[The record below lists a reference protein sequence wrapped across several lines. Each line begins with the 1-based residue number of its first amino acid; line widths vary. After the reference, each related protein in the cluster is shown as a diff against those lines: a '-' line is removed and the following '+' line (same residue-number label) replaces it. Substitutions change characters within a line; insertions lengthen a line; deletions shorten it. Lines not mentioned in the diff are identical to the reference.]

1 LRTTVLRDAEG
12 TVHIFPNGEIKQVAN
27 LTKEF
32 SYYLIDLGVAYKEN
46 VDYVMD
52 VLTQIGEELKQ
63 DPEYSPL
70 ILDPLE
76 VMGVD
81 AFADSQV
88 IIKLRIK
95 TLPLKQWIVG
105 RELRRRIK
113 NTFDKMNI
121 QIPFPQL
128 QVHFS
133 EIEKLPKPA
142 AQMPI
147 KKSDEV
153 AR

>member
-1 LRTTVLRDAEG
+1 
-12 TVHIFPNGEIKQVAN
+12 
-27 LTKEF
+27 
-32 SYYLIDLGVAYKEN
+32 
-46 VDYVMD
+46 
-52 VLTQIGEELKQ
+52 
-63 DPEYSPL
+63 
-70 ILDPLE
+70 
-76 VMGVD
+76 MGVD

-95 TLPLKQWIVG
+95 TLPLKQWTVG

-121 QIPFPQL
+121 QIPAPPVQI
-128 QVHFS
+128 HFS
-133 EIEKLPKPA
+133 EMEKLSNPMAHIA
-142 AQMPI
+142 A